1 MAFETFLF
9 YVLLYFTFFYLF
21 IRTMISL
28 KVELNIVNT
37 EFAMFQFE
45 YVSMVLSVEKAFL

>member
-1 MAFETFLF
+1 MG
-9 YVLLYFTFFYLF
+9 YSVLRFSSIYKNSD
-21 IRTMISL
+21 IV

-45 YVSMVLSVEKAFL
+45 YVSMVLSVPKAFL